1 MWYNINVIKRDDKL
15 VKNIE
20 KEKNMYNYFEVVVK
34 SEKEFF
40 ASDFLKKVFGER
52 FLDTDGLE
60 IQSEYR
66 GMVKSLYFCLEMD
79 MDEYGEA
86 YYERFDFE
94 GRLESASEAFPDLE
108 IFFSHLNN
116 DLFCIGDECY
126 KEFFVKN
133 GELIEKRLTVL
144 TPDWQD
150 SEKNEVFK
158 KMRNRMF

>member
-1 MWYNINVIKRDDKL
+1 
-15 VKNIE
+15 
-20 KEKNMYNYFEVVVK
+20 MYNYFDVVVK

-60 IQSEYR
+60 IQSKYR
-66 GMVKSLYFCLEMD
+66 GMVKVKSLCFCFEMD
-79 MDEYGEA
+79 MDEYDWDD
-86 YYERFDFE
+86 YNRYNFK
-94 GRLESASEAFPDLE
+94 GRLKSASETFPDLE

>member
-1 MWYNINVIKRDDKL
+1 
-15 VKNIE
+15 
-20 KEKNMYNYFEVVVK
+20 MYHYFEVAVK
-34 SEKEFF
+34 SEKEFCGI
-40 ASDFLKKVFGER
+40 DFFEKVFGED

-60 IQSEYR
+60 IHSEYR
-66 GMVKSLYFCLEMD
+66 GLVKSLYFCLEMD
-79 MDEYGEA
+79 TDEYEYGWD
-86 YYERFDFE
+86 YYNSFDFE
-94 GRLESASEAFPDLE
+94 GRLESASKALPDLE
-108 IFFSHLNN
+108 IFFALVNN

>member
-1 MWYNINVIKRDDKL
+1 
-15 VKNIE
+15 
-20 KEKNMYNYFEVVVK
+20 MYNYFEVAVK
-34 SEKEFF
+34 SEKEFCGT
-40 ASDFLKKVFGER
+40 DFLEKVFGECFR
-52 FLDTDGLE
+52 DTDGLE
-60 IQSEYR
+60 IKSEYR

-79 MDEYGEA
+79 MEEYGWD
-86 YYERFDFE
+86 YYNSFDFE

-108 IFFSHLNN
+108 IFLAHVNN
-116 DLFCIGDECY
+116 DLFWIGDECY

-133 GELIEKRLTVL
+133 GEFTEKRLTVL